1 MEVKAPN
8 ILLYVKTPLLGDVLE
23 KDALIPAGFK
33 VTTLVGVDTSPSILQ
48 DQLFDVAIL
57 EIGPKE
63 EDTLQFLET
72 LFSKDPLLPVIL
84 LIRYDDKDLIL
95 KALRGGVSDILRLP
109 IKPVEII
116 KSIKVC
122 LDRRKTVE
130 KHVQEQS
137 GQHITSLNHY
147 IEEMK
152 ELAGIGLSLT
162 SSLDL
167 DHVLTL
173 IVETAVKVTDAE
185 EGSLLILDDES
196 GELFIRAAKNF
207 QDEFVHTFRLPVSD
221 TLAGEV
227 VRTGNHVFINQNTP
241 QKIKTTYLVRALM
254 YVPLQVR
261 GKVIGVLGVDNREKA
276 DSFTK
281 SHLSLVTTL
290 ADYAAVAIENASLYH
305 STEIERHKLNTV
317 LTQIEDGVIVLS
329 EDGRIILI
337 NRMANMMLGLSDEET
352 IGMSVEDVILHD
364 DFISLLKKSHSD
376 ASDKNEIE
384 LDDGYIINVQITR
397 IPDVGFAVTMQDITY
412 FKELDRVK
420 SEFVNTVSHDL
431 RSPLTAILGYV
442 ELITRVGEVNDE
454 QREFIN
460 RVKVSVQSISE
471 LINALLE
478 LGRIE
483 AGFDTEK
490 EFVNFGTI
498 IATVVDTYRRQI
510 DDKKQVIS
518 VDLSSDTPDILGDPI
533 HFRQIAENLI
543 SNAVRYTPEDGSITL
558 RLLTRK
564 DQIIF
569 QVIDTGLGIPVPEQA
584 FIYEK
589 FYRCSNIPEN
599 VVGTGLGLAIVHSI
613 VENYQGRI
621 WVDSKPGG
629 GTSFTIVLPINVNRN
644 IAV

>member
-1 MEVKAPN
+1 MELIAPN
-8 ILLYVKTPLLGDVLE
+8 ILLSVNSPQLGDVLE

-33 VTTLVGVDTSPSILQ
+33 VTMLVGVDTSLPILQ
-48 DQLFDVAIL
+48 DQFFDVAIL
-57 EIGPKE
+57 EIGPKGD
-63 EDTLQFLET
+63 DTLQFLET
-72 LFSKDPLLPVIL
+72 LFSKAPLLPVIL
-84 LIRYDDKDLIL
+84 LVGYDDKDLIL

-109 IKPVEII
+109 IKPAEII
-116 KSIKVC
+116 KSIKIC

-130 KHVQEQS
+130 KHIQEKS

-152 ELAGIGLSLT
+152 ELGSIGLSLT

-173 IVETAVKVTDAE
+173 IVETAVKVTGAE

-227 VRTGNHVFINQNTP
+227 VRTGTHVFINQNTP

-305 STEIERHKLNTV
+305 STDIERHKLDTV
-317 LTQIEDGVIVLS
+317 LTQIEDGVIVIG

-337 NRMANMMLGLSDEET
+337 NRMANMMLGLSDDVT
-352 IGMSVEDVILHD
+352 IGKSVEDVILHD
-364 DFISLLKKSHSD
+364 DLIALFKKSHSEV
-376 ASDKNEIE
+376 SEKNEIE

-483 AGFDTEK
+483 AGFDAEK
-490 EFVNFGTI
+490 EFVNFGAI
-498 IATVVDTYRRQI
+498 IAAVVETYRKQI

-518 VDLSSDTPDILGDPI
+518 VDLSSDTPDILGDSI

-543 SNAVRYTPEDGSITL
+543 SNAVRYTPEDGSITI

-569 QVIDTGLGIPVPEQA
+569 QVVDTGLGIPIPEQA

-599 VVGTGLGLAIVHSI
+599 VVGSGLGLAIVHSI
-613 VENYQGRI
+613 VDNYQGRI
-621 WVDSKPGG
+621 WLDSKPGG
-629 GTSFTIVLPINVNRN
+629 GTSFTVVLPINVNRN

>member
-1 MEVKAPN
+1 MESKAPN
-8 ILLYVKTPLLGDVLE
+8 ILIIVNTPQLGDVLE
-23 KDALIPAGFK
+23 KDALIPAGFQ
-33 VTTLVGVDTSPSILQ
+33 VTTLAGIDATSSIIQ
-48 DQLFDVAIL
+48 NQTFDMAIL
-57 EIGPKE
+57 EISPNGDEVLPFVE
-63 EDTLQFLET
+63 A
-72 LFSKDPLLPVIL
+72 LFSIDPLLPVIL
-84 LIRYDDKDLIL
+84 LGRYDDKDLIL
-95 KALRGGVSDILRLP
+95 EALRGGVSNFLRLP
-109 IKPVEII
+109 IKPTELIQ
-116 KSIKVC
+116 SIQVC
-122 LDRRKTVE
+122 LDRRKKVE
-130 KHVQEQS
+130 EHVQAQS
-137 GQHITSLNHY
+137 GQHITSLNQY

-152 ELAGIGLSLT
+152 ELGSIGLSLT

-173 IVETAVKVTDAE
+173 IVETAVKVTGAE
-185 EGSLLILDDES
+185 EGSLLILDEES

-207 QDEFVHTFRLPVSD
+207 ND

-227 VRTGNHVFINQNTP
+227 VRTGTHVLINQNTP
-241 QKIKTTYLVRALM
+241 QKIKTSYLVRALM

-276 DSFTK
+276 DCFTK

-290 ADYAAVAIENASLYH
+290 ADYAAVAIENASLYN
-305 STEIERHKLNTV
+305 STEIERHKLDTV
-317 LTQIEDGVIVLS
+317 LTQIEDGVIVIG
-329 EDGRIILI
+329 DDNRIILI
-337 NRMANMMLGLSDEET
+337 NRMANMMLGLNDDDI
-352 IGMSVEDVILHD
+352 IGKPVEDVILHD
-364 DFISLLKKSHSD
+364 ELITLFNKSQSE
-376 ASDKNEIE
+376 ATEKNEIE
-384 LDDGYIINVQITR
+384 LDDGYVINTQITR
-397 IPDVGFAVTMQDITY
+397 MPDVGFAVTMQDITY

-442 ELITRVGEVNDE
+442 ELITRVGEVNEE

-490 EFVNFGTI
+490 EFVNFGAI
-498 IATVVDTYRRQI
+498 IATVVDTYRKQI

-518 VDLSSDTPDILGDPI
+518 VDLSSDAPSILGDPI

-543 SNAVRYTPEDGSITL
+543 SNAVRYTPEDGSITI

-569 QVIDTGLGIPVPEQA
+569 QVVDTGLGIPIPEQA

-599 VVGTGLGLAIVHSI
+599 VVGSGLGLAIVRSI
-613 VENYQGRI
+613 VDNYQGRI

-629 GTSFTIVLPINVNRN
+629 GTSFTIVLPININRN